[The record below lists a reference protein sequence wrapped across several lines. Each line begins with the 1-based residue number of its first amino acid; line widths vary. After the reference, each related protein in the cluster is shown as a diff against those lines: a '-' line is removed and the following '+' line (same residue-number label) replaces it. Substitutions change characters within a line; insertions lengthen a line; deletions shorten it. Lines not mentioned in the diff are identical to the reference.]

1 MDYEITFDTQVIL
14 PMDSKSSKIIE
25 NNESYVVNVTP
36 MQILEHSCEY
46 FGSSFDGRRE
56 GTKKLLGI
64 THKSPIIVE
73 ESRKIIFFPTTSPD
87 RNDCIWINLEKISRY
102 YKSSQKKSIIE
113 FKNGDII
120 EFDVSIGSLTNQILR
135 ASRLKYILEENKRT
149 EISKIVLND
158 TIMISSNKVLKYL
171 TIHSNTKL
179 NKERKEQALRNIVVN
194 RIHKVC
200 EDPSTQVDA
209 QLPISMD
216 ESRAAGEKNQSAN
229 KTKTMN

>member
-56 GTKKLLGI
+56 ETKKLLGI

-135 ASRLKYILEENKRT
+135 ASRLKYILEERIKG
-149 EISKIVLND
+149 
-158 TIMISSNKVLKYL
+158 KV
-171 TIHSNTKL
+171 
-179 NKERKEQALRNIVVN
+179 
-194 RIHKVC
+194 
-200 EDPSTQVDA
+200 
-209 QLPISMD
+209 
-216 ESRAAGEKNQSAN
+216 
-229 KTKTMN
+229 

>member
-14 PMDSKSSKIIE
+14 PMDSKSSRIIE

-87 RNDCIWINLEKISRY
+87 RNDCIWINLEKINRY

-135 ASRLKYILEENKRT
+135 ASRLKYILEERIKG
-149 EISKIVLND
+149 
-158 TIMISSNKVLKYL
+158 KV
-171 TIHSNTKL
+171 
-179 NKERKEQALRNIVVN
+179 
-194 RIHKVC
+194 
-200 EDPSTQVDA
+200 
-209 QLPISMD
+209 
-216 ESRAAGEKNQSAN
+216 
-229 KTKTMN
+229 

>member
-73 ESRKIIFFPTTSPD
+73 ESRKIIFFP
-87 RNDCIWINLEKISRY
+87 
-102 YKSSQKKSIIE
+102 
-113 FKNGDII
+113 
-120 EFDVSIGSLTNQILR
+120 
-135 ASRLKYILEENKRT
+135 
-149 EISKIVLND
+149 
-158 TIMISSNKVLKYL
+158 
-171 TIHSNTKL
+171 
-179 NKERKEQALRNIVVN
+179 
-194 RIHKVC
+194 
-200 EDPSTQVDA
+200 VD
-209 QLPISMD
+209 
-216 ESRAAGEKNQSAN
+216 NC
-229 KTKTMN
+229 